1 MLTDS
6 SLTNILVVS
15 GVSQIRYRVYHQYY
29 IREQLIE
36 YLKKSHDST
45 NNHNHNNDNAL
56 LKAYAE
62 LLSINIPAFWQICKE
77 SLEDSENKLLLE
89 LWVFWF
95 DDGHTG
101 RVDSNE
107 YLRELDEIKI
117 GSFTWENA
125 YSKLQSPTASPPST
139 GTQANASTSV
149 TVSVEYGMFIR
160 SVRNLL
166 DKQIK
171 GRGAVPLGEFYI
183 FPNNDNLNNVMWT
196 KLSYSQSSN
205 TSLCCSYNVYLANTN
220 LVFQPNPRRMRVK
233 SLTHQTLRMKGQ
245 RVILSPSGE
254 FATIAS
260 NNYTLPKQTEETILK
275 AWSSLLDIPYKS
287 LIQHN
292 RSIIKPHP
300 LQEQMDQPQVIHKC
314 LPNLIALKSAT
325 GGIVFYYPT
334 ALTFVPSSSKI
345 SPTAMAGTNGLFRFN
360 QGFSE
365 TFGDKWSRWAW
376 NSTFSNYWQFAC
388 PRGTT
393 ISSVLDMLALET
405 ANVNQTAILQKVM
418 NETMNASPLM
428 VTASMATPASTNGN
442 QQRMDASITST
453 PVTNQEE
460 SEDKPKIKNQQNLS
474 LVEFTV
480 ANFSVPEAN
489 HDDIPEYPQQYA
501 NANVNNA
508 MMINNTNVMQQQQ
521 HQQQQQMHMAQ
532 QIDQIKLED
541 MHAGILANI
550 GTAANN
556 STYQSPQ
563 MTNLGLDP
571 FGLGDSMD
579 VDNIILDIPN
589 RWSDD
594 DMADLDN
601 FDLGVTEEDFDFFKS
616 KPVPASNAP
625 MPVKDEMFIDT
636 TNAADSLMLMADIKQ
651 EDTTDDF
658 NMLTNDKL
666 LVLDDKNQVMM
677 DTEMENAAIGIQ
689 DLSVTPLEVA
699 MAQQENLMMLQGQ
712 QQVDTD
718 MLHKQLLIH
727 QHDQQPDQ
735 HFGQGAKM
743 SKERQLFIPSTF
755 APVKID
761 TMVNDSKYH
770 SGGKFTYPST
780 EGMSSCLPRGDYY
793 RPDYVPAS
801 RSKKL
806 RKKKMSKAANIVT
819 HDKEGAISNSKEIAS
834 ENNLTQ
840 NLESKTKKP
849 YSSAHV
855 SISSSNSSSSS
866 SDSSSDYTN
875 SSGDEGNDSDE
886 DVVER
891 SSHALNNVS
900 IVQHSYLDKLLSTS
914 SSSKITPAHQVVFDY
929 DSPFANAVTESLGS
943 TPNQQISI
951 SSQEDYRAL
960 EYLCQQAVLGGYP
973 FSGGTETI
981 SSNGTETTEGESTKI
996 IISRR
1001 RHLLQAFY
1009 GDTIHVCS
1017 TPHDAEYM
1025 NQNFKDILISL
1036 FTKKVSDL
1044 NPMGLDQPLLP
1055 ISITVKGPLNL
1066 QQYYDLSETNQAHS
1080 KYGKYQVKRRRP
1092 AEPNLDT
1099 LRPPNIVINRQ
1110 EEFLEGSTRMIM
1122 FWEKLRLEPYSC
1134 KKHINYFVMYP
1145 KNDAIEYNVSQFFKN
1160 LGTLYETCQLGS
1172 HHPGNIGVYRK
1183 GLVPVTLLPSL
1194 PNESFEDR
1202 QIRSYAAECQNFGTA
1217 LGNAPNENVY
1227 HVVYLLNPLTSLSSN
1242 IQLTRCFGGLMEAYS
1257 RTNVK
1262 TAGSKPVMQLVPAE
1276 HVLRPSSFGGCLKF
1290 GLKEMAFSVY
1300 TKCHAIVTRQ
1310 PNEFSNHAPLVA
1322 EIYAPPFVLPKPVP
1336 NNIQYSLKKKLPTF
1350 PTILDGHAVLH
1361 IGYCFS
1367 FDDRWMI
1374 IVWTDNNGE
1383 LIEYATLDSRLGNQT
1398 QQDMFGE
1405 AWRRTKAISKRTGYS
1420 WTFVIAKLGLMFE
1433 DELKTWLNCTGS
1445 EEKAAIVCLDLESP
1459 LHVSPIPSSHANES
1473 ASSTAGIGIDPINNN
1488 STQAMMNPGSIGGM
1502 GSGFNHKK
1510 PASSVDEYGT
1520 GQTKALLL
1528 NHRVAYST
1536 KRERASLAT
1545 LTMNPI
1551 SATES
1556 WMIPLASGYMIHTPL
1571 PTENSCHELF
1581 NCNPPV
1587 IEIHLVFNQ
1596 TNHSAYSTLRDIIK
1610 KYHDLSFVNIMPSNN
1625 NCFPIHLALIERLS
1639 RILLVVNA

>member
-36 YLKKSHDST
+36 YLKTSHDNT
-45 NNHNHNNDNAL
+45 NNNHNHNNDNAL

-196 KLSYSQSSN
+196 KLSYSQSSS

-220 LVFQPNPRRMRVK
+220 LVFQPNPRRMRVR

-260 NNYTLPKQTEETILK
+260 NNYTLPKQTEEAILK

-300 LQEQMDQPQVIHKC
+300 LQEEQTDQPQVIHKC

-325 GGIVFYYPT
+325 SGTVFYYPT

-376 NSTFSNYWQFAC
+376 SSTFSDYWQFAC

-453 PVTNQEE
+453 PITNQEE
-460 SEDKPKIKNQQNLS
+460 SEDRPKVKNQQNLS
-474 LVEFTV
+474 LAEFTV

-501 NANVNNA
+501 NANVNSA
-508 MMINNTNVMQQQQ
+508 MMINNTNVMQHQQ

-532 QIDQIKLED
+532 EIDQIKLED
-541 MHAGILANI
+541 MHAGILANV

-556 STYQSPQ
+556 SAYQSPQ

-616 KPVPASNAP
+616 KPVPASNAT

-636 TNAADSLMLMADIKQ
+636 TNAADSLMLMTDIKQ

-735 HFGQGAKM
+735 HFDQGAKM
-743 SKERQLFIPSTF
+743 PKERQLFIPSTF

-806 RKKKMSKAANIVT
+806 RKKKMSKAASVVT
-819 HDKEGAISNSKEIAS
+819 HDKESVVSNSKEIVS

-840 NLESKTKKP
+840 NLESKSKKP
-849 YSSAHV
+849 YSSTHV

-866 SDSSSDYTN
+866 SDSSSDYTS

-900 IVQHSYLDKLLSTS
+900 IAQHSYLDKLLSTS

-929 DSPFANAVTESLGS
+929 DSPFANAVTESLGN

-1025 NQNFKDILISL
+1025 NQSFKDILI
-1036 FTKKVSDL
+1036 T
-1044 NPMGLDQPLLP
+1044 
-1055 ISITVKGPLNL
+1055 
-1066 QQYYDLSETNQAHS
+1066 
-1080 KYGKYQVKRRRP
+1080 
-1092 AEPNLDT
+1092 
-1099 LRPPNIVINRQ
+1099 
-1110 EEFLEGSTRMIM
+1110 
-1122 FWEKLRLEPYSC
+1122 
-1134 KKHINYFVMYP
+1134 
-1145 KNDAIEYNVSQFFKN
+1145 
-1160 LGTLYETCQLGS
+1160 
-1172 HHPGNIGVYRK
+1172 
-1183 GLVPVTLLPSL
+1183 SL

-1202 QIRSYAAECQNFGTA
+1202 QIRSYAAECQNLGIA
-1217 LGNAPNENVY
+1217 LGNASNENVY
-1227 HVVYLLNPLTSLSSN
+1227 HVIYLLNPLTSLSSN

-1262 TAGSKPVMQLVPAE
+1262 ATGSKPVMQLVPAE

-1290 GLKEMAFSVY
+1290 GLKEIAFSVY

-1310 PNEFSNHAPLVA
+1310 PNEFSDHAPLVA

-1398 QQDMFGE
+1398 RQDMFGE

-1459 LHVSPIPSSHANES
+1459 LHVSPIPSGHANES

-1488 STQAMMNPGSIGGM
+1488 SAQAMMNPGSIGGM

-1510 PASSVDEYGT
+1510 PASSVDENGA